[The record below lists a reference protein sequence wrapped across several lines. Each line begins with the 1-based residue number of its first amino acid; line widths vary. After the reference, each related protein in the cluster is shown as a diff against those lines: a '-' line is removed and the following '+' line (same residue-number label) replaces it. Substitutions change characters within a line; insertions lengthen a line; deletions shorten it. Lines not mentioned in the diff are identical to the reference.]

1 MYSLEQLL
9 YLGLFSMK
17 TKARILDAALALF
30 NQQGTAAVS
39 TNHIAEAAGISP
51 GNLYYHY
58 HNKEEIIRAIFER
71 LFAEWDAAFDL
82 PVDRMPTLED
92 VQGLVKT
99 NFTIMSTYRFIYREI
114 IALLQQDETLRER
127 YILVRQRG
135 YEGFRQIVA
144 ALAQTGVLI
153 GLSDPDRVERLAD
166 LCWLISE
173 FWIPTLEVSGAAVDE
188 LQLQRG
194 TDLMLYALQPYLR
207 S

>member
-1 MYSLEQLL
+1 
-9 YLGLFSMK
+9 MK

-71 LFAEWDAAFDL
+71 LFAEWDVAFDL
-82 PVDRMPTLED
+82 PVDRIPTLED
-92 VQGLVKT
+92 VQELVRT
-99 NFTIMSTYRFIYREI
+99 NFTIMSAYRFIYREI

-127 YILVRQRG
+127 YLVVRQRG
-135 YEGFRQIVA
+135 YDGFRQIVA
-144 ALAQTGVLI
+144 ALAQAGVLV
-153 GLSDPDRVERLAD
+153 GLSDPARVEQLAD

-173 FWIPTLEVSGAAVDE
+173 FWLPTLEVSGVAVDE
-188 LQLQRG
+188 AQLHRG
-194 TDLMLYALQPYLR
+194 IDLMLHALHPYLR

>member
-1 MYSLEQLL
+1 
-9 YLGLFSMK
+9 MK

-82 PVDRMPTLED
+82 PVDRIPPLED
-92 VQGLVKT
+92 VQELVRT
-99 NFTIMSTYRFIYREI
+99 NFTIMSAYRFIYREI

-127 YILVRQRG
+127 YLVVRQRG
-135 YEGFRQIVA
+135 YDGFRQIVA
-144 ALAQTGVLI
+144 ALAQAGVLV
-153 GLSDPDRVERLAD
+153 GLSDPARVEQLAD

-173 FWIPTLEVSGAAVDE
+173 FWLPTLEVSGVAVDE
-188 LQLQRG
+188 AQLHRG
-194 TDLMLYALQPYLR
+194 IDLMLHALHPYLR

>member
-1 MYSLEQLL
+1 
-9 YLGLFSMK
+9 MK

-71 LFAEWDAAFDL
+71 LFAEWDVAFDL

-127 YILVRQRG
+127 YIVVRQRG